1 MPTGL
6 TVTTRARATGTA
18 KARPVD
24 APRNV
29 VRGILLIIAS
39 AALWGV
45 SDVFSKV
52 AVASASPWLTALVR
66 SLVFF
71 PIVAGWSVRSGRP
84 RTGLD
89 RATLAAGAAGVVVG
103 VSVVATR
110 FALLSYDVSIVSPV
124 KRLGLLVTVVL
135 GIAVLDEHLTARK
148 AVGIVAAVAAVLLLA
163 P

>member
-1 MPTGL
+1 MDGPNGDDSG
-6 TVTTRARATGTA
+6 APATGTD
-18 KARPVD
+18 KVRPTE
-24 APRNV
+24 PPGNV
-29 VRGILLIIAS
+29 VRGIVLIVAA

-52 AVASASPWLTALVR
+52 AVASASPWLTSLVR

-71 PIVAGWSVRSGRP
+71 PIVAGWSIRRGRP

-89 RATLAAGAAGVVVG
+89 RATLAAAAAGVVVG
-103 VSVVATR
+103 VSIVATR

-124 KRLGLLVTVVL
+124 KRLGLLVTVLL
-135 GIAVLDEHLTARK
+135 GIVVLHEHLTVRK
-148 AVGIVAAVAAVLLLA
+148 GLGIVAAVAAVLLLA

>member
-1 MPTGL
+1 M
-6 TVTTRARATGTA
+6 TTQVCPTGTA

-45 SDVFSKV
+45 SDVFSKI

-71 PIVAGWSVRSGRP
+71 PIVTGWSLRSGRP

-89 RATLAAGAAGVVVG
+89 RATLAAGAAGIVVG

-124 KRLGLLVTVVL
+124 KRLGLLVTVLL
-135 GIAVLDEHLTARK
+135 GIAVLDERLTARK
-148 AVGIVAAVAAVLLLA
+148 ALGIGAAVVAVLLLA